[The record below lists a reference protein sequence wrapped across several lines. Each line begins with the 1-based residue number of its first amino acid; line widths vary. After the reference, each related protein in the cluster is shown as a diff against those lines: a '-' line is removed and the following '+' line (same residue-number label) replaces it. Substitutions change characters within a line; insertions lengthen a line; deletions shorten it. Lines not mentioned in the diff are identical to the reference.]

1 MSITLKPIQLL
12 LRTLPDSVH
21 SRLFAGIS
29 TQLLRGQPF
38 ANKLAKLQG
47 KVLQLTFTDTGNCW
61 RFIIGTDSL
70 TVDLMG
76 NEPVDIHVQ
85 GSTKNFLLLAT
96 HNEDPDTLFFNQ
108 ELSLEGNTEDGLYLR
123 NVMDA
128 MEFDTRAHLQNIF
141 GHPFAEIITPL
152 LQRANIGARL
162 QALGRRLL

>member
-1 MSITLKPIQLL
+1 MSRTLIPLKLL
-12 LRTLPDSVH
+12 LRTIPDRVH
-21 SRLFAGIS
+21 SQLFSRIC
-29 TQLLRGQPF
+29 TQLVRGQPF
-38 ANKLAKLQG
+38 ANKLVKLQG

-61 RFIIGTDSL
+61 RFKIEAGAL
-70 TVDLMG
+70 TANLKGD
-76 NEPVDIHVQ
+76 EPVDIHVQ

-128 MEFDTRAHLQNIF
+128 MEFDTRIHLQNLF
-141 GHPFAEIITPL
+141 GQPVAEVIAPL
-152 LQRANIGARL
+152 LQRANIGTRL